1 VTEDQPSQQ
10 ATDGGPN
17 PNYRGECGE
26 RMKVTLEDIEA
37 SIAHEVFFTAY
48 QGACMATSE
57 PIPGELGMVTIC
69 AMTLHN
75 GHRIIGVNEG
85 PVSPEIF
92 DAGIGRQYA
101 RQKAIDQ
108 IWPLLG
114 YELRSYLHAMSGPR
128 TSGPEGPQD
137 LGGVDRSIPTQPVE
151 SGGERGQSVGGLQ
164 PIETAPTDGTVFLGY
179 RQRDGRWGECFRIQ
193 RDDCEM
199 WSFGGGSAAD
209 EEFPY
214 FKPTHWM
221 PLPADT
227 STP

>member
-1 VTEDQPSQQ
+1 MTEDQPSQQ

-26 RMKVTLEDIEA
+26 RMKATLEDIEA

-114 YELRSYLHAMSGPR
+114 YELRSKLHAMRGPR
-128 TSGPEGPQD
+128 T
-137 LGGVDRSIPTQPVE
+137 
-151 SGGERGQSVGGLQ
+151 GEDNVR
-164 PIETAPTDGTVFLGY
+164 
-179 RQRDGRWGECFRIQ
+179 
-193 RDDCEM
+193 
-199 WSFGGGSAAD
+199 
-209 EEFPY
+209 
-214 FKPTHWM
+214 
-221 PLPADT
+221 
-227 STP
+227 